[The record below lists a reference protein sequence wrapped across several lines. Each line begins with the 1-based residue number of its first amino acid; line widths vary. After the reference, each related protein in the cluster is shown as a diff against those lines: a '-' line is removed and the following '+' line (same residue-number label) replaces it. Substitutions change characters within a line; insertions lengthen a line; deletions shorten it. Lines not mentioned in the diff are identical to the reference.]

1 MMCICANFYIKERA
15 QCSWLQVSWN
25 LVLKSLQLE
34 SNSKSCQ
41 IKSHTNSVGAK
52 QIARPSNH
60 DGSNRVLNLIV
71 IWTCPSLM
79 FVHNLVATLTKSNA
93 RCRRR
98 RGNVCELSVNA
109 DWCQLEQARSTAWQ
123 TSPLLNC
130 TPHQHTD
137 HFQHSF
143 HTHRKAEKRTNFLLC
158 VFLLILDRNW
168 WILLYILR
176 NIYATIPCI
185 LFWHALRILC
195 NKNETINTSR

>member
-25 LVLKSLQLE
+25 LVLKS
-34 SNSKSCQ
+34 NSKSCQ
-41 IKSHTNSVGAK
+41 IKSHTNRVGAK

-79 FVHNLVATLTKSNA
+79 FVHNLVATLTKSSA

-98 RGNVCELSVNA
+98 CGNVSELSVNA

-143 HTHRKAEKRTNFLLC
+143 HTHRKAEKKNQFSSVCVSFNTWQKLVNFFVHIKEHICYNSVYFILAC
-158 VFLLILDRNW
+158 V
-168 WILLYILR
+168 
-176 NIYATIPCI
+176 
-185 LFWHALRILC
+185 
-195 NKNETINTSR
+195 KNFV